1 MFADDHRV
9 LTSGPFPDDDLPRAS
24 SLYYIFIFLKFSDLQ
39 IYSYYYRG
47 AKLFLVQLLLTGPP
61 LSIWSLARFKYL

>member
-9 LTSGPFPDDDLPRAS
+9 LTSGPFPDDDLPRDS
-24 SLYYIFIFLKFSDLQ
+24 SLYYILILLKFSDLQ

-47 AKLFLVQLLLTGPP
+47 AKLFFGTLVINWASPVHLVPG
-61 LSIWSLARFKYL
+61 KV